1 MGCVTQG
8 ERTVRENKEKKI
20 REKKGKKKE
29 IIISKK
35 LTKTTIKTRRLNYE
49 GHSIHTYCNSLLTI
63 MHGVQHKDQGP
74 AVALQRFYVAFLNF
88 FFFKCF

>member
-8 ERTVRENKEKKI
+8 ERTVRENKEKK
-20 REKKGKKKE
+20 RSGRKKEKKNE

-49 GHSIHTYCNSLLTI
+49 GHSLHTYCNSLLTI
-63 MHGVQHKDQGP
+63 RPGVQHKDQGP
-74 AVALQRFYVAFLNF
+74 AVALQWFYVAF
-88 FFFKCF
+88 